1 MTQPHVGKNSVD
13 QTSWKGMRIK
23 CKQVTTRHEVGG
35 FTKQPQ
41 HWAGW
46 VAGQGQ
52 LVIIRRSYEAQQRA
66 GEQGKHA
73 WGGPSK
79 ISKPQHIA
87 ADNSC
92 SHNPPLN
99 VSFPS
104 TEARSRAAVTLL
116 L

>member
-1 MTQPHVGKNSVD
+1 
-13 QTSWKGMRIK
+13 MRIK
-23 CKQVTTRHEVGG
+23 CLQVTTRHEMGG

-52 LVIIRRSYEAQQRA
+52 LVLIRRSYEAQQRG
-66 GEQGKHA
+66 GEEGKHA
-73 WGGPSK
+73 WGGPTK

-92 SHNPPLN
+92 PHKPPLN

-104 TEARSRAAVTLL
+104 TEARSRAVVTLL
-116 L
+116 P